1 MASTRFDNSTDRRSD
16 GSSSDHPGF
25 QLGHDSFYPDPR
37 PTKTAKSPAD
47 APQIGSRPD
56 HVGLWWSLP
65 PPRVLSGPG
74 TRPPKALGLALGRGV
89 WFENPA
95 RSFPIQLRLPLRR
108 FANDPH
114 VVAVIYV

>member
-16 GSSSDHPGF
+16 GSSSDHPGL
-25 QLGHDSFYPDPR
+25 QLGHYSSDPR

-56 HVGLWWSLP
+56 HVGRWSLP
-65 PPRVLSGPG
+65 PPRVLPGPD

-114 VVAVIYV
+114 VVAVIHV